1 MCYYI
6 FDLHI
11 NCSVPWSWLTITIT
25 NKCSQYVTI
34 HYKNKIGKITNLLVG
49 TVARNSGNCNLICR
63 VGCYGYTCN
72 YNPIIVISIFLSC
85 LIE

>member
-11 NCSVPWSWLTITIT
+11 NYSVPWSWLTITIT
-25 NKCSQYVTI
+25 NKCSQYVTL
-34 HYKNKIGKITNLLVG
+34 HCKNKIVKITNLLVG
-49 TVARNSGNCNLICR
+49 TVARNSNLIGH

-72 YNPIIVISIFLSC
+72 YNPIIVITIFLSC